1 MNSNRREF
9 IARGA
14 AFAALPLA
22 TGVRAAAPVVIK
34 FSHVVA
40 KETPKGQ
47 GAERFKSVLES
58 NSAGRI
64 KVEVY
69 PNSTLFKDKEEL
81 EALQLG
87 AVQMLAPSLSK
98 FGPLGARQFELF
110 DLPYLLS
117 DVAAFHRVV
126 DGPVGKQLFDVLT
139 LRGIQGLA
147 FWSAGFHVYSA
158 NRPLSLPTDLRG
170 LKMRIPSSKVLEAS
184 LRTLGA
190 LPQILAF
197 SDVYQALQSGVVD
210 GTENIPSSYTSQ
222 KWFEVQKYI
231 AVTNHTHTGYA
242 TIMNKGFWDNLA
254 ADLKPLV
261 ISAMA
266 NATAH
271 EEELV
276 ARENQDALTAMQASG
291 KTQVKMLSAEEKARW
306 KSALTPVVNEM
317 ASRIGEDYVRA
328 AKTAAETPAV

>member
-1 MNSNRREF
+1 
-9 IARGA
+9 
-14 AFAALPLA
+14 
-22 TGVRAAAPVVIK
+22 
-34 FSHVVA
+34 
-40 KETPKGQ
+40 
-47 GAERFKSVLES
+47 
-58 NSAGRI
+58 
-64 KVEVY
+64 
-69 PNSTLFKDKEEL
+69 
-81 EALQLG
+81 
-87 AVQMLAPSLSK
+87 
-98 FGPLGARQFELF
+98 
-110 DLPYLLS
+110 
-117 DVAAFHRVV
+117 
-126 DGPVGKQLFDVLT
+126 
-139 LRGIQGLA
+139 
-147 FWSAGFHVYSA
+147 
-158 NRPLSLPTDLRG
+158 
-170 LKMRIPSSKVLEAS
+170 MRIPSSKVLEAS

>member
-47 GAERFKSVLES
+47 GAERFKSVLEA

-110 DLPYLLS
+110 DLPYLFS
-117 DVAAFHRVV
+117 DEAAFHRVV
-126 DGPVGKQLFDVLT
+126 DGPVGKQLFDVLA

-242 TIMNKGFWDNLA
+242 TIMNKAFWDNLA

-328 AKTAAETPAV
+328 AKTAAETPAA